1 MGRTWALPSLSA
13 LPKMLQMSRRP
24 ACFFFSIGSI
34 NAVFCKDCKSGSSHD
49 IYILVTSL
57 SLMIFDACLAIFP
70 VASRLLSS

>member
-34 NAVFCKDCKSGSSHD
+34 TQCLDRESGSSED
-49 IYILVTSL
+49 VYLFQAFL
-57 SLMIFDACLAIFP
+57 
-70 VASRLLSS
+70 R